1 MKNFSYATA
10 GDQQSALDL
19 LSGSTGAKFL
29 GGGTNLIDLM
39 RENIEQPDTLI
50 DITRLPLTAIEELP
64 DGGLRIGALVR
75 NSHLAGNTIV
85 RERYPVLSQA
95 ILMGASA
102 QLRNVATTGGNLM
115 QRTRCYYFYDSAAR
129 CNKRLPG
136 AGCDAIGGFNRIH
149 AILGTSPECIATHP
163 SDMCVA
169 MAALDAVVEVTGKSG
184 ERRIPLIDFH
194 RLPGDT
200 PNLDTNLHPGELITA
215 VDLPALPFAR
225 RSLYGKIRDRASYAF
240 AIVSVAAALE
250 VENGLIKQVRIA
262 LGGVAHKPWR
272 ALAAEH
278 YLIGKTPDEQTLR
291 QAAAL
296 ELESAK
302 PLQHNGFKIELVKR
316 TIVSVLTELSQK
328 ETAS

>member
-1 MKNFSYATA
+1 MKNFSYARA
-10 GDQQSALDL
+10 GDPQSALNL
-19 LSGSTGAKFL
+19 HSQSPSAKFL

-39 RENIEQPDTLI
+39 RENIEQPDALI

-64 DGGLRIGALVR
+64 DGGLRIGASVR
-75 NSHLAGNTIV
+75 NSHLAGNKLV

-102 QLRNVATTGGNLM
+102 QLRNMATTGGNLM
-115 QRTRCYYFYDSAAR
+115 QRTRCYYFYDSAAH
-129 CNKRLPG
+129 CNKRQPG
-136 AGCDAIGGFNRIH
+136 TGCDAIDGFNRIH

-169 MAALDAVVEVTGKSG
+169 MAALDAVVHVTGKGG
-184 ERRIPLIDFH
+184 ERSIPLVDFH

-200 PNLDTNLHPGELITA
+200 PNLDTNLKPDELITS

-225 RSLYGKIRDRASYAF
+225 RSLYRKVRDRASYAF
-240 AIVSVAAALE
+240 ALVSVAAALE
-250 VENGLIKQVRIA
+250 VENGVIKQVRLA

-272 ALAAEH
+272 AFTAEQS
-278 YLIGKTPDEQTLR
+278 LVGKTCDEQTLQ

-296 ELESAK
+296 ELESAR
-302 PLQHNGFKIELVKR
+302 PFQYNGFKIELAKR

-328 ETAS
+328 GAA